1 MELQS
6 KATSIITNEYG
17 HKIAISCMN
26 DSIIILSS
34 QNLQKISE
42 IVNLDSTPYS
52 VSYSSA
58 SNGSI
63 LAAGFADGSVRLYQE
78 SREIYRFN
86 SQKGAILSVAYHPV
100 KNMVAAASLD
110 GTFAVISKEGDTWN
124 PLIVEASKMGL
135 SAIAWGS
142 DSDIVQTIIVGGCDG
157 VVRVFRS
164 AGGGWEMTCAA
175 QVHNGWVRKLS
186 SPKVPAGGMQKVAST
201 GDDHIAYVEKIVGN
215 TINVQK
221 IAKFDKETTGVSW
234 AVVDKVI
241 VLSHEDNT
249 VSIYTENNDG
259 EWILS
264 QDD

>member
-6 KATSIITNEYG
+6 NATSIVTNEYG

-26 DSIIILSS
+26 DSIVVLSS
-34 QNLQKISE
+34 KNLQKISE

-63 LAAGFADGSVRLYQE
+63 LAAGFSDGSVRLYQD
-78 SREIYRFN
+78 SREIFRFN

-100 KNMVAAASLD
+100 KNIVAAASLD
-110 GTFAVISKEGDTWN
+110 GTFSVISKDAATWN
-124 PLIVEASKMGL
+124 TVVVEASKMGL

-142 DSDIVQTIIVGGCDG
+142 DSDIVQTIVVGGCDG
-157 VVRVFRS
+157 AVRVFRS
-164 AGGGWEMTCAA
+164 AGGGWELTCAA

-186 SPKVPAGGMQKVAST
+186 TPKAPACGMQKVAST
-201 GDDHIAYVEKIVGN
+201 GDDRVAAVEKIVGN
-215 TINVQK
+215 TINVHNV
-221 IAKFDKETTGVSW
+221 AKLEKDTTGISW

-241 VLSHEDNT
+241 ILTHDDSS
-249 VSIYTENNDG
+249 VSIYTENNNG

-264 QDD
+264 QEN